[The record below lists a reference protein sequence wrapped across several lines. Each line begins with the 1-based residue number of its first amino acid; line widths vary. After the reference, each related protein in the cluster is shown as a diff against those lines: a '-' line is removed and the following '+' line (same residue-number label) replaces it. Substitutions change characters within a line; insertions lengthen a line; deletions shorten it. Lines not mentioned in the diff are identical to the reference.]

1 MSVWRICVQW
11 AIWNGLC
18 PLLHRLWSFGSRKRE
33 GGDSCHSAEGEKCC
47 SLCEFFFFFLPQHK
61 LYFQGKHEIIFIGMF
76 HTFYLSQQEVI
87 ITLLSNAVAQFKKYK
102 CPRMKSHLSM
112 YPWHAMTSL
121 DFEWFQILFIQDFR
135 LHSYNLCFLYS
146 GSNGRGILL
155 CKGLYQSFEV
165 SPLHYLFL

>member
-1 MSVWRICVQW
+1 MSYLKWAVSSLTQALIFRIPKKRRWGFLPFSWRREV
-11 AIWNGLC
+11 LFT
-18 PLLHRLWSFGSRKRE
+18 LWV
-33 GGDSCHSAEGEKCC
+33 
-47 SLCEFFFFFLPQHK
+47 FFFFFLPQHK

-76 HTFYLSQQEVI
+76 HNFYLSQQEVI

>member
-33 GGDSCHSAEGEKCC
+33 GGDSCHSAKGEKCC
-47 SLCEFFFFFLPQHK
+47 SLCEFLCFFFFPQHK

-76 HTFYLSQQEVI
+76 NTFYLSQQEVI

-112 YPWHAMTSL
+112 YPWHAMTSCNFWGIS
-121 DFEWFQILFIQDFR
+121 DYTHTRFQITFIQSLF
-135 LHSYNLCFLYS
+135 
-146 GSNGRGILL
+146 
-155 CKGLYQSFEV
+155 
-165 SPLHYLFL
+165 PL